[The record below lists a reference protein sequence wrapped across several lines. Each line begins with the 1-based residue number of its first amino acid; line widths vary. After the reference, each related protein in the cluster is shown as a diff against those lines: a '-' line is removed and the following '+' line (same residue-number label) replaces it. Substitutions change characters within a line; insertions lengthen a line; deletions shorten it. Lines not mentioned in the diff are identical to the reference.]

1 MIDVHA
7 ARRPDLGHVVAFE
20 GALLHGGDP
29 IVSGERYIIAA
40 FLYATRAG
48 SAHGASAGGADGVD
62 AGARRGTKRGCADA
76 SGPAPAGNA
85 GGGPAPFRF
94 NF

>member
-1 MIDVHA
+1 MHA

-40 FLYATRAG
+40 FLYATRARSG
-48 SAHGASAGGADGVD
+48 HGTSASGVD

-76 SGPAPAGNA
+76 SGPAPAGSRSA
-85 GGGPAPFRF
+85 GGEQAAPFRF
-94 NF
+94 NL